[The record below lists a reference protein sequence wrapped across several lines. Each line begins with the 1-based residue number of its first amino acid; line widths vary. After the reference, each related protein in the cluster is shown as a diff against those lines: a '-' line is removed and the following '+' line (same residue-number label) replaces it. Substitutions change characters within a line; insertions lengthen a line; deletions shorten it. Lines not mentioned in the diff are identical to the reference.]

1 MRKQV
6 PQKMNNTLTDHGENT
21 ADAHKEMATDDQFPA
36 LVEIALG
43 DIFIQGEERLFI
55 DDVNQ
60 QLLIKGPPGQR
71 VNLSDLLPAES
82 EPGEWMK
89 ARGSVTVNG
98 VQYEVYHHS
107 GIETELLVQTGLDVA
122 PQT

>member
-1 MRKQV
+1 
-6 PQKMNNTLTDHGENT
+6 MNNNSDNNTEARTDEAIN
-21 ADAHKEMATDDQFPA
+21 AQFPD
-36 LVEIALG
+36 LVELTLG

-55 DDVNQ
+55 DDSSK
-60 QLLIKGPPGQR
+60 QLMIKGTPGQR
-71 VNLSDLLPAES
+71 VNLSYLLPAES

-89 ARGSVTVNG
+89 ARGSVTVDG

-107 GIETELLVQTGLDVA
+107 GVETELLVQTGIDVA

>member
-6 PQKMNNTLTDHGENT
+6 PQKMNNTLTAHGENT

-71 VNLSDLLPAES
+71 VNLS
-82 EPGEWMK
+82 
-89 ARGSVTVNG
+89 VTVNG
-98 VQYEVYHHS
+98 VQYEVYHHP

>member
-6 PQKMNNTLTDHGENT
+6 PQKMNNTLT